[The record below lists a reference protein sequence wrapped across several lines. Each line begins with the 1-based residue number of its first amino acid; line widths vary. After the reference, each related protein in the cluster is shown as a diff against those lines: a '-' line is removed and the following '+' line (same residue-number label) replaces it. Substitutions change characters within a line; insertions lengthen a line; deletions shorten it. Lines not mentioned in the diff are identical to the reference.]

1 MQVSQQDFCKVVL
14 CVEQTVQRSHI
25 PSPPELAIPRRRAS
39 GSCDAL
45 FTWVAVPVHATARGV
60 HGSAVDAIILVPGG
74 GVIPIGVSVSP
85 HIHCDG
91 SSGEKAMVG
100 SEKKWGRSRNVGV

>member
-14 CVEQTVQRSHI
+14 CVEQIVQRSYI
-25 PSPPELAIPRRRAS
+25 PSPPELAVPRRGS
-39 GSCDAL
+39 TGSCDAL
-45 FTWVAVPVHATARGV
+45 LTRVAIPVHATACRV

-91 SSGEKAMVG
+91 SSGEEAMVG